1 MLWRRV
7 FRLAL
12 EDGIIMR
19 TTRHIWS
26 LLIGLALIAPAAA
39 YAQGGGRGTAVFHI
53 GTTEI
58 LNVEPMENI
67 PAIAS
72 APFSADATTEF
83 SQMLSDGNRI
93 ERRFST
99 SLARDGKGRTRSEQD
114 VAMLGPLVVLQKGMN
129 WSTNSVHTTTAQQE
143 PQPPR
148 FTIITDPIDG
158 VTYTLDERSKE
169 ARRSPSKI
177 TTAQLIEIQ
186 KLNDKLLAGTQS
198 LIVESLATRQIEGVS
213 AEGTRIT
220 TTIPAGQIGNLNPIN
235 VVTERWVAKDLQM
248 AVLIT
253 RRDPR
258 SGETVYRLTNIV
270 RAEPPPDLFTVPS
283 DYRIVDLQKQ
293 VDQVKRQLEER
304 KIRADQEIKK
314 FEKAKAGQE

>member
-1 MLWRRV
+1 MY
-7 FRLAL
+7 
-12 EDGIIMR
+12 
-19 TTRHIWS
+19 RHIAIS
-26 LLIGLALIAPAAA
+26 IFVAVVIAPVAAS
-39 YAQGGGRGTAVFHI
+39 AQGGGRGTAVFHV

-58 LNVEPMENI
+58 VNVEPMENV
-67 PAIAS
+67 PAIGG
-72 APFSADATTEF
+72 APFTADATTEF

-129 WSTNSVHTTTAQQE
+129 WSAKPSQVTPAQPE
-143 PQPPR
+143 QPPR
-148 FTIITDPIDG
+148 FTVITDPVEG

-169 ARRSPSKI
+169 ARRNPAQSAAQQLLEVKKINDKI
-177 TTAQLIEIQ
+177 TGRA
-186 KLNDKLLAGTQS
+186 AGTNAV
-198 LIVESLATRQIEGVS
+198 IVEPLGTRQFEGVS

-235 VVTERWVAKDLQM
+235 MVTERWFSKELQM

-258 SGETVYRLTNIV
+258 SGDTVYRLTNIV

-283 DYRIVDLQKQ
+283 DYRIVDFG
-293 VDQVKRQLEER
+293 KRIEEMKLQLETAVKKVER
-304 KIRADQEIKK
+304 ATS
-314 FEKAKAGQE
+314 GQE

>member
-1 MLWRRV
+1 
-7 FRLAL
+7 
-12 EDGIIMR
+12 MR

-39 YAQGGGRGTAVFHI
+39 YAQGGGRGTAAFHV

-58 LNVEPMENI
+58 LNVEPMENV

-129 WSTNSVHTTTAQQE
+129 WSTHTFSTTPGQQE
-143 PQPPR
+143 PEAPR
-148 FTIITDPIDG
+148 FTVITDPVDS
-158 VTYTLDERSKE
+158 VTYTLDERMKE
-169 ARRSPSKI
+169 ARRSPAKI
-177 TTAQLIEIQ
+177 TVHSVQLNAQSIEL
-186 KLNDKLLAGTQS
+186 KKVADKLEMVARQGATTNT
-198 LIVESLATRQIEGVS
+198 LIVEPLGTRQIEGVI
-213 AEGTRIT
+213 AEGTRMT

-235 VVTERWVAKDLQM
+235 LVTERWFSKDLQM

-258 SGETVYRLTNIV
+258 SGDTVYRLTNIV
-270 RAEPPPDLFTVPS
+270 RSEPPPDLFTVPS
-283 DYRIVDLQKQ
+283 DYRIVDMGKKLDDAKVQF
-293 VDQVKRQLEER
+293 ER
-304 KIRADQEIKK
+304 ELKK
-314 FEKAKAGQE
+314 LEKARTGQE

>member
-1 MLWRRV
+1 MNRH
-7 FRLAL
+7 F
-12 EDGIIMR
+12 GISLI
-19 TTRHIWS
+19 TTV
-26 LLIGLALIAPAAA
+26 ALIAPAAA
-39 YAQGGGRGTAVFHI
+39 YAQGGGRGTAVFHV

-58 LNVEPMENI
+58 LNVEPMENV
-67 PAIAS
+67 PAIAG

-114 VAMLGPLVVLQKGMN
+114 VAMLGPLVVLEKGMN
-129 WSTNSVHTTTAQQE
+129 WKTSPAAAPSPSE
-143 PQPPR
+143 PPR
-148 FTIITDPIDG
+148 FTVINDPVDN

-169 ARRSPSKI
+169 ARRSPTKSA
-177 TTAQLIEIQ
+177 TAQFIEVQ
-186 KLNDKLLAGTQS
+186 KLNDKLINVRGGGNAVV
-198 LIVESLATRQIEGVS
+198 VESLGTRQIEGVS
-213 AEGTRIT
+213 AEGTRMT

-235 VVTERWVAKDLQM
+235 VVTERWIAKDLQM
-248 AVLIT
+248 AILMT

-270 RAEPPPDLFTVPS
+270 RAEPAPDLFTVPS

-293 VDQVKRQLEER
+293 VDKMKRQLEESV
-304 KIRADQEIKK
+304 IRADQEIKK
-314 FEKAKAGQE
+314 LEKAKAGQE